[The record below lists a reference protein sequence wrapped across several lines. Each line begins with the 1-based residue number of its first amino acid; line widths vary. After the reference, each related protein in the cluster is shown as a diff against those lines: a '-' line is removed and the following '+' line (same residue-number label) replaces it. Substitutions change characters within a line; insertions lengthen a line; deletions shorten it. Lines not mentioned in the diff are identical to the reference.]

1 MGKLIWLASYPKS
14 GNTWLRA
21 FLHNY
26 LRNPA
31 EPYQINRLL
40 DLTATENDGAFYRPF
55 DARPAGQYAI
65 ADVQRMRPLVHRAL
79 TQSFPDYVFVKTHN
93 AAVAVDGVPL
103 QTPDVTAAA
112 IYVVR
117 DPRDVAVS
125 YSHHLGLPIDRVI
138 ALMADPA
145 AAVGG
150 DDAHVFEWLG
160 SWSAHVESWGGRREP
175 TRLVLRYEDMHAI
188 PERCFGTAIRFLGG
202 RCGAGPAGEGDRLQQ
217 LRRSP
222 GAGAQRRL
230 RRASGDGEQLLPQ
243 RPCRAMAH
251 GTEPGA
257 GGADRAPAWP
267 VMARFGYS

>member
-202 RCGAGPAGEGDRLQQ
+202 DAAPDRLAKAIGFSSFAGLQAQ
-217 LRRSP
+217 ERSGGFVERP
-222 GAGAQRRL
+222 AT
-230 RRASGDGEQLLPQ
+230 ASSFFRSGRVGQWRTELSREQVALIVRQ
-243 RPCRAMAH
+243 H
-251 GTEPGA
+251 G
-257 GGADRAPAWP
+257 P